1 LSLKKDATV
10 LSDAHPLK
18 CYQKNNANFTFPQ
31 MDYYQPRR
39 DALQA
44 EYQKALADGKGDEF
58 VQETIAHYKDNAN
71 SVAAAFQRSG
81 YPNQQEDL
89 DYYRFLVGT
98 IKKFEKIAA
107 SSSSSAALGGKKRK
121 HRRGIS
127 KKSPGRRR
135 PSASR
140 RSQ

>member
-1 LSLKKDATV
+1 M
-10 LSDAHPLK
+10 
-18 CYQKNNANFTFPQ
+18 QIFTFPQ
-31 MDYYQPRR
+31 MDYYQPQR

-71 SVAAAFQRSG
+71 SVAVAFQRSG
-81 YPNQQEDL
+81 YPMQQDDL

-107 SSSSSAALGGKKRK
+107 SSSSAALGGKKRK

-135 PSASR
+135 SIAKKSPGRRLSSASR
-140 RSQ
+140 RSR